1 MGHVVNA
8 LSLEVLS
15 SFAKREEE
23 EKKTTTKTSPIVPR
37 ADSVECNVVKMD
49 TR

>member
-1 MGHVVNA
+1 VGHVVNA

-15 SFAKREEE
+15 SFAKVGRKT
-23 EKKTTTKTSPIVPR
+23 KKGTPSIVPR
-37 ADSVECNVVKMD
+37 ADLVGCNAVKMD